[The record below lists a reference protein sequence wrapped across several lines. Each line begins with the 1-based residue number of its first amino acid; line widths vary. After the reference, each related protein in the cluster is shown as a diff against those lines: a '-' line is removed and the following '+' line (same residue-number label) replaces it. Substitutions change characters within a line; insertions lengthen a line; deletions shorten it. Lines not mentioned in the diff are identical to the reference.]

1 MLDEPMANMIMGSM
15 LAIYPVEQICIEL
28 ITPTM
33 WQVGQLWAEGKLNV
47 SVEHFASNFFRA
59 MLTNLFHITPGMS
72 SGTTAIVCCAPG
84 EPHELAPLMLALFLR
99 RKGVRVI
106 YLGQSIEIA
115 GLVQTIKKLS
125 PALVCVSLTMPAYL
139 SSVMDLGRQLHELSS
154 PRPIFAFGGQ
164 VFMRYTGII
173 PQIPGIYLGDD
184 LQAITDQLYT
194 LLNKRTDNRN

>member
-1 MLDEPMANMIMGSM
+1 
-15 LAIYPVEQICIEL
+15 
-28 ITPTM
+28 M
-33 WQVGQLWAEGKLNV
+33 WQGGQLWSAGKLNV

-139 SSVMDLGRQLHELSS
+139 SSVMDLGRQLHELPS
-154 PRPIFAFGGQ
+154 PRPVFAFGGQ
-164 VFMRYTGII
+164 VFTRYTGVI

-184 LQAITDQLYT
+184 LQAITEQLYT
-194 LLNKRTDNRN
+194 MLNKRTDNRN